1 MNMISTTLKRTVKTV
16 IFVGTCVGMAL
27 AEQPCLKSAW
37 AAFEK
42 SDYPSAITAAGECIE
57 DFSGKAIKDQHT
69 LEASSEKTPLVGAV
83 ESAADR
89 KKIFDRWAVNDV
101 ATAYFVRGRS
111 AELLFRKSKNLKY
124 KQLAQRSYEAATQ
137 LTYGRCWDP
146 QGWFWSPA
154 ESAADRI
161 SALGATTFQ

>member
-1 MNMISTTLKRTVKTV
+1 MNTMSTTLKRTATAL
-16 IFVGTCVGMAL
+16 IFVVAYVGMAL

-57 DFSGKAIKDQHT
+57 DFSAKAIKDQHA
-69 LEASSEKTPLVGAV
+69 LEASSEKAPLVGAV

-111 AELLFRKSKNLKY
+111 AELLFRRSKNVRY
-124 KQLAQRSYEAATQ
+124 KQLAQKSYQAATQ

-161 SALGATTFQ
+161 SVLVATKSQ